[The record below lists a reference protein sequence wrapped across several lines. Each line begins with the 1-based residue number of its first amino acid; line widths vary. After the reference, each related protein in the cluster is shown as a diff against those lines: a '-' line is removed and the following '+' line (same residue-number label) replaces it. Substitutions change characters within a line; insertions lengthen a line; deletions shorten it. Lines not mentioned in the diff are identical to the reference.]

1 MQIIEVQP
9 GGVCQVTMGKGT
21 EAIKAGAH
29 VMGTWVPTTKEI
41 IIDIKDWT
49 QGQGRKVYSGVINAD
64 GNLVVNRGG
73 VYWHGSFHLHGPS
86 ETIFKKVN

>member
-1 MQIIEVQP
+1 
-9 GGVCQVTMGKGT
+9 MGKGT

-29 VMGTWVPTTKEI
+29 VMGTWLPTTKEI